1 MRFKTIANFFGLL
14 SCFFHKMFLLP
25 PLQDECWWDRALIK
39 LLTHQHSSKS
49 NGQERL
55 IYTPLS
61 FLQIEQTSEKFKMDK
76 KHNFISVET
85 AICHSPRE
93 AIDQK
98 YLQGKYGR
106 CTKSREISG
115 YTSLTKIAV
124 ASVVE
129 QSIQITG
136 NRHPPYCHDQS
147 MLALSST
154 KRNSSER
161 LPDFL
166 SWFAFMSAG
175 AVACIGVL

>member
-1 MRFKTIANFFGLL
+1 MNVGGTV
-14 SCFFHKMFLLP
+14 
-25 PLQDECWWDRALIK
+25 LIE

-136 NRHPPYCHDQS
+136 NRHPPY
-147 MLALSST
+147 
-154 KRNSSER
+154 
-161 LPDFL
+161 
-166 SWFAFMSAG
+166 
-175 AVACIGVL
+175 